1 MRSNRS
7 SLLASAYEMPKLGQ
21 LFEGAK
27 SLAVAQELAVR
38 PAYWR
43 GTTEN
48 SAIDY
53 GAQIPLQK

>member
-1 MRSNRS
+1 
-7 SLLASAYEMPKLGQ
+7 LASAYEMPKLGQ